1 MPAWSE
7 PMVTGVRIGKMGMLK
22 RGKRF
27 LDEEVAENAQM
38 QGMAMED
45 SLSDESPSSSSDSDE
60 DIISSSTQN
69 SAKAEASRPTKVM
82 ILASRGINARQRHLL
97 DNLCLLMPHLKK
109 ESKFDT
115 KKDLFA
121 LNELAELNGCNH
133 IVFFEARKPQE
144 LFMWLAKSPGGPS
157 VRFHVQNIHTLE
169 ELHLS
174 GNCMKNTRAILTF
187 DPFFSSTAYG
197 QVVKDLLTA
206 IFGVP
211 QTHKKA
217 RPYIDHVIHFAWSD
231 DRVWVRNYQII
242 EGASVDPVASDMQLT
257 KDGLSL
263 EEIGPRFVLH
273 PIFIKEGS
281 FMGKISWRNPHYV
294 PLAQL
299 RSSSKLGEATR
310 HRQRILEQAA
320 SSYRKKK
327 AVLQEDELDHVF
339 D

>member
-1 MPAWSE
+1 MTRVYIA
-7 PMVTGVRIGKMGMLK
+7 KMGMLK
-22 RGKRF
+22 RGRRLF
-27 LDEEVAENAQM
+27 GEEATKDAEM
-38 QGMAMED
+38 QGMVED
-45 SLSDESPSSSSDSDE
+45 SLSDESPSSSSDHDE
-60 DIISSSTQN
+60 VMAPSSTEN
-69 SAKAEASRPTKVM
+69 PAKAEVGRPTKVM

-97 DNLCLLMPHLKK
+97 DNLCLLMPHFKK

-115 KKDLFA
+115 KKDLFV

-133 IVFFEARKPQE
+133 TVFFEARKPQE
-144 LFMWLAKSPGGPS
+144 LFMWLAKNPSGPS
-157 VRFHVQNIHTLE
+157 IRFHVQNIHTLE

-187 DPFFSSTAYG
+187 DPFFSSTAHG
-197 QVVKDLLTA
+197 QVAKELLTT

-211 QTHKKA
+211 KNHKKA

-231 DRVWVRNYQII
+231 DRIWVRNYQII
-242 EGASVDPVASDMQLT
+242 EGAPVDSDVSDIQLS
-257 KDGLSL
+257 KEGLSL

-281 FMGKISWRNPHYV
+281 FMGKLSWRNPHYV
-294 PLAQL
+294 PIAQL
-299 RSSSKLGEATR
+299 RSSRRLGEAMH
-310 HRQRILEQAA
+310 HRQRTLDQAA
-320 SSYRKKK
+320 SSYRKKT